1 MFFLAHSFCLSCQRG
16 KKVPVKMANLEEKK
30 DEHRE
35 QFEYWLSIH
44 AKSDRSSVI
53 STTEYDA
60 IKRYLLNGNQSESK
74 VDRNVKRRVERNN
87 FKLVDLVGLGLDAV
101 VCKAPSAGSE
111 NEEVICCS

>member
-1 MFFLAHSFCLSCQRG
+1 
-16 KKVPVKMANLEEKK
+16 MANLGEKK

-35 QFEYWLSIH
+35 QFEQWSSIH

-53 STTEYDA
+53 STTEYEA

-87 FKLVDLVGLGLDAV
+87 FKLMDFVGLGLDAV
-101 VCKAPSAGSE
+101 VCKAPSARSE
-111 NEEVICCS
+111 NQTKRLAYFGTFYRDPLRS